1 MRQPI
6 AILLENALVLLSLGS
21 SVPFG
26 DFAAAT
32 DTSTLTS
39 MLYEHQKPWK
49 PLNPTE
55 VATVFQE
62 ATFPWWIAGGHAIEH
77 FVGRPV
83 RAHADINILAL
94 RKDASKLRCYLSFWD
109 CWVADPP
116 GHLRSWRAGEV
127 LDGDIHDVWCRQDQ
141 CSEWA
146 FQIMLDDSID
156 LEWQS
161 RCCSQ
166 VKKPLTELGV
176 ANGQGTLFLAPEIQ
190 LFYKAK
196 SPRTKDNLDFE
207 VSLPLLTPE
216 QRAWLTQS
224 IEAAY
229 GPDNIWAEKL
239 RTF

>member
-1 MRQPI
+1 
-6 AILLENALVLLSLGS
+6 
-21 SVPFG
+21 
-26 DFAAAT
+26 
-32 DTSTLTS
+32 